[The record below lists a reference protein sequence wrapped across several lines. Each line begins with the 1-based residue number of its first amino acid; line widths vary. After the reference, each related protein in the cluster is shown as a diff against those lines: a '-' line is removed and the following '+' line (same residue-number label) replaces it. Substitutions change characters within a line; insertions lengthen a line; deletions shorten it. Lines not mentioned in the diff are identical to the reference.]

1 MQHTPYYKCTKLLS
15 DFTNGSGF
23 NKVFRQMSILLDSF
37 KTVGSHLQEFRILF
51 LTGWENSQRTPTP
64 LCKAPALSAPW
75 HFLSTPH
82 QYSKHEIR
90 WGFLFPPI
98 YDQIDGQCLATT
110 QTSSKA
116 AGQSLFTRE
125 FVTSEGQ
132 SRKSFQLPGIERK
145 GPPGCNAISHASG

>member
-75 HFLSTPH
+75 HFFSTPH

-90 WGFLFPPI
+90 WVFFFPPFMI
-98 YDQIDGQCLATT
+98 RLMANVWPPLKPPPKLQVNP
-110 QTSSKA
+110 
-116 AGQSLFTRE
+116 F
-125 FVTSEGQ
+125 
-132 SRKSFQLPGIERK
+132 LPENLLLLKDR
-145 GPPGCNAISHASG
+145 AESHFSYQE